1 MPATV
6 HLDDLGFDAGGHL
19 LVDRAL
25 AGLSPGDRLVVHG
38 RHPALGLH
46 LAAWCRAE
54 GHRLEPGPDERQPG
68 AAGSTGG
75 RYGST
80 ATSGPGVVTRTVVRG
95 SADLDR
101 WRGARR
107 AGRTAADVVPH
118 AQREWGL
125 AARGALVEPGG
136 PPLAVDWVD
145 RDLVWADIAPRL
157 YAQATAN
164 QWDPATA
171 VDWAA
176 VGSVPEDVEDLVV
189 QVMTYLVEN
198 EQAALMI
205 PARMLARLHP
215 HYREVMQLLAAQ
227 AADEAR
233 HVEIFTRR
241 ALLRR
246 DVLGLSGAGG
256 RASLQTLL
264 AEPDF
269 TLASFLLSVLGEG
282 SFLDLLHF
290 LHRHAPDPVTAD
302 VTRLAARD
310 EARHV
315 AFGVAHTTH
324 VVRADPAFLHR
335 LRDAVERRHAVLA
348 DTAGL
353 NRQVFDALVVL
364 AAGSWEPA
372 AIARGWQEVL
382 RLQETMDA
390 GRRRRL
396 EYIGFPDDEAAA
408 LSALHTRNFM

>member
-1 MPATV
+1 MLPAI
-6 HLDDLGFDAGGHL
+6 DLEDLSLDAGGHL
-19 LVDRAL
+19 LIDRAL
-25 AGLSPGDRLVVHG
+25 AGLAPGDRLVVHG
-38 RHPALGLH
+38 RHPALAVH

-54 GHRLEPGPDERQPG
+54 GHRLDP
-68 AAGSTGG
+68 AAEAPTVIRG
-75 RYGST
+75 R
-80 ATSGPGVVTRTVVRG
+80 
-95 SADLDR
+95 ADLDR
-101 WRGARR
+101 WQGAQR
-107 AGRTAADVVPH
+107 AGRTADDVVAH
-118 AQREWGL
+118 ADRRWGL

-136 PPLAVDWVD
+136 PVLAVDWVD
-145 RDLVWADIAPRL
+145 RDLVWADLAPRL

-164 QWDPATA
+164 QWNPATA

-176 VGSVPEDVEDLVV
+176 QVSLPDSVEDAVV

-205 PARMLARLHP
+205 PARLLSRLHP
-215 HYREVMQLLAAQ
+215 HFREVMQLLAAQ

-241 ALLRR
+241 ALLHR
-246 DVLGLSGAGG
+246 DTLGLSGAGG

-264 AEPDF
+264 EEPDF

-290 LHRHAPDPVTAD
+290 LHRHAPDRVTAD

-315 AFGVAHTTH
+315 AFGVAHTAH
-324 VVRADPAFLHR
+324 VVRTDRAFLHR
-335 LRDAVERRHAVLA
+335 LRTAVERRHAVLA

-353 NRQVFDALVVL
+353 NKQVFDALVVL
-364 AAGSWEPA
+364 AAGSWTPA
-372 AIARGWQEVL
+372 AMSHGWQEVL
-382 RLQETMDA
+382 RLQQAMDE

-396 EYIGFPDDEAAA
+396 EYIGFPADEAAA

>member
-1 MPATV
+1 MPATID
-6 HLDDLGFDAGGHL
+6 LEDLGLDAGGQI
-19 LVDRAL
+19 LVERAL
-25 AGLSPGDRLVVHG
+25 AGLAPGDRLVVRG
-38 RHPALGLH
+38 RHPALAVH
-46 LAAWCRAE
+46 LTAWCRAE
-54 GHRLEPGPDERQPG
+54 GHRFDL
-68 AAGSTGG
+68 
-75 RYGST
+75 T
-80 ATSGPGVVTRTVVRG
+80 ADPPTVVRG
-95 SADLDR
+95 RADLER
-101 WRGARR
+101 WQGAQR
-107 AGRTAADVVPH
+107 AGRTAGDVAARADPH
-118 AQREWGL
+118 WGL

-136 PPLAVDWVD
+136 PALAVDWVD
-145 RDLVWADIAPRL
+145 RDLVWADVAPRL

-171 VDWAA
+171 VRWSAA
-176 VGSVPEDVEDLVV
+176 GTVPEDVEDAVV

-205 PARMLARLHP
+205 PARLLSRLHP
-215 HYREVMQLLAAQ
+215 HFREVMQLLAAQ

-241 ALLRR
+241 ALLHR

-264 AEPDF
+264 DEPDF

-290 LHRHAPDPVTAD
+290 LHQHAPDAVTAD

-315 AFGVAHTTH
+315 AFGVAHTAH
-324 VVRADPAFLHR
+324 VVRADPTFLGR
-335 LRDAVERRHAVLA
+335 LRTAVERRHAALV

-353 NRQVFDALVVL
+353 NKQVFDALVIL

-372 AIARGWQEVL
+372 AIARGWREVL

>member
-1 MPATV
+1 MPPTID
-6 HLDDLGFDAGGHL
+6 LEDLGLDAGGHL

-25 AGLSPGDRLVVHG
+25 AALAPGDRLVVRG
-38 RHPALGLH
+38 RHPALAVH

-54 GHRLEPGPDERQPG
+54 GHRFEAAAEGPI
-68 AAGSTGG
+68 
-75 RYGST
+75 
-80 ATSGPGVVTRTVVRG
+80 VVRG
-95 SADLDR
+95 RADLDR
-101 WRGARR
+101 WRDAQR
-107 AGRTAADVVPH
+107 AGSTPHDVVAHASPH
-118 AQREWGL
+118 WGL

-136 PPLAVDWVD
+136 PALAVDWVD
-145 RDLVWADIAPRL
+145 RDLVWADLAPRL

-176 VGSVPEDVEDLVV
+176 AGSLPSHVEDAVV

-205 PARMLARLHP
+205 PARLLSRLHP
-215 HYREVMQLLAAQ
+215 HFREVMQLLAAQ

-241 ALLRR
+241 ALLHR

-264 AEPDF
+264 EEPDF

-290 LHRHAPDPVTAD
+290 LHRHAPDPITATVTQ
-302 VTRLAARD
+302 LAARD

-324 VVRADPAFLHR
+324 VVRADRGFLRR
-335 LRDAVERRHAVLA
+335 LRAAVERRHAALL

-353 NRQVFDALVVL
+353 NKQVFDALVIL
-364 AAGSWEPA
+364 AAGSWTPA
-372 AIARGWQEVL
+372 AIGHGWQEVL
-382 RLQETMDA
+382 RLQQSMDE

-396 EYIGFPDDEAAA
+396 EYIGFPADEAAA

>member
-1 MPATV
+1 MPATIDLEDIG
-6 HLDDLGFDAGGHL
+6 LDSGGHIL
-19 LVDRAL
+19 IDRAL
-25 AGLSPGDRLVVHG
+25 ADLAPGGRLAVHG
-38 RHPALGLH
+38 RHPAIAVH

-54 GHRLEPGPDERQPG
+54 GHTLDSDETTPTIVKG
-68 AAGSTGG
+68 TADAA
-75 RYGST
+75 
-80 ATSGPGVVTRTVVRG
+80 
-95 SADLDR
+95 R
-101 WRGARR
+101 WQDAQR
-107 AGRTAADVVPH
+107 AGRTAADIVAH
-118 AQREWGL
+118 ANPEWGL

-136 PPLAVDWVD
+136 PALAVDWVD
-145 RDLVWADIAPRL
+145 RDLVWADVAPQL

-164 QWDPATA
+164 QWNPATA
-171 VDWAA
+171 VNWAA
-176 VGSVPEDVEDLVV
+176 AGSVPDDIEDAVV

-205 PARMLARLHP
+205 PARLLSRLHP
-215 HYREVMQLLAAQ
+215 HFREVMQLLAAQ

-233 HVEIFTRR
+233 HVEVFTRR

-246 DVLGLSGAGG
+246 DVLGQSGAGG

-264 AEPDF
+264 EEPDF

-282 SFLDLLHF
+282 SFLDLLRF
-290 LHRHAPDPVTAD
+290 LHRHAPDQVTAD

-324 VVRADPAFLHR
+324 VVRSDPHFLRR
-335 LRDAVERRHAVLA
+335 LRMAVERRHAALE

-353 NRQVFDALVVL
+353 NKQVFDALVIL
-364 AAGSWEPA
+364 AAGSWSPA
-372 AIARGWQEVL
+372 AIARGWREVQ
-382 RLQETMDA
+382 RLQQEMDE

-408 LSALHTRNFM
+408 LSSLHTRNFM

>member
-1 MPATV
+1 MPTTID
-6 HLDDLGFDAGGHL
+6 LEGLGFDNGGHL
-19 LVDRAL
+19 LVNRAL
-25 AGLSPGDRLVVHG
+25 AGLEPGDRLVVRG
-38 RHPALGLH
+38 RHPALGVH

-54 GHRLEPGPDERQPG
+54 GHRLDPE
-68 AAGSTGG
+68 AASPTI
-75 RYGST
+75 
-80 ATSGPGVVTRTVVRG
+80 VRG
-95 SADLDR
+95 RADRDR
-101 WRGARR
+101 WRGAQR

-118 AQREWGL
+118 ASREWGL

-136 PPLAVDWVD
+136 PALSVDWVD
-145 RDLVWADIAPRL
+145 RDLVWADIAPQL

-171 VDWAA
+171 VDWTAA
-176 VGSVPEDVEDLVV
+176 GSVPDDVEDAVV
-189 QVMTYLVEN
+189 QVMTFLVEN

-205 PARMLARLHP
+205 PARLLSRLHP

-233 HVEIFTRR
+233 HMEIFTRR
-241 ALLRR
+241 GLMHR
-246 DVLGLSGAGG
+246 DRLGLSGAGG

-264 AEPDF
+264 EEPDF

-290 LHRHAPDPVTAD
+290 LHRHAPDQVTAD

-315 AFGVAHTTH
+315 AFGVAHTAH
-324 VVRADPAFLHR
+324 VVRTDPGFLHR
-335 LRDAVERRHAVLA
+335 LRTAVERRHAALA

-353 NRQVFDALVVL
+353 NKQVFDSLVVL

-372 AIARGWQEVL
+372 AIARGWQDVL
-382 RLQETMDA
+382 RLQQAMDS